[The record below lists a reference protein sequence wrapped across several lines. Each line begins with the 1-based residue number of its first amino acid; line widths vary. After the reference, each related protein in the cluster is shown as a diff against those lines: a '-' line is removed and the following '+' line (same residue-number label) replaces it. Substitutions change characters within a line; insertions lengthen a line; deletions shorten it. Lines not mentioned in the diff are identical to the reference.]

1 VPRRQLTIFT
11 IGCWVAIITAA
22 VHMAAHVSGPAEPA
36 NDTERRLMEL
46 ATTHRMSMPG
56 GSERSLMD
64 FMDGF
69 SLAFSVLLVLVGG
82 VGLIVR
88 QRCHKDG
95 AAMMAVSRALAG
107 GGLALVVISLSYWF
121 IVPSMFLALMT
132 FCFAFAAVRPPS

>member
-1 VPRRQLTIFT
+1 
-11 IGCWVAIITAA
+11 
-22 VHMAAHVSGPAEPA
+22 
-36 NDTERRLMEL
+36 
-46 ATTHRMSMPG
+46 
-56 GSERSLMD
+56 MD